1 MSFGY
6 FWRNKK
12 VETSVIILN
21 RSGGTQ
27 MFNLKPLFKF
37 LEFLIKDV
45 PDNKWQIFIT
55 VLALLT
61 LLIAIVR
68 LT

>member
-1 MSFGY
+1 
-6 FWRNKK
+6 
-12 VETSVIILN
+12 
-21 RSGGTQ
+21 